1 MSLEDFRQVGDSENI
16 KIGVAMGAYAA
27 GILALLAGSAGVRKF
42 LEGGPRRRRVR
53 EAKKLQKY
61 ETSV

>member
-1 MSLEDFRQVGDSENI
+1 MSLEALREVADSDNA
-16 KIGVAMGAYAA
+16 KIAVVLAGYA
-27 GILALLAGSAGVRKF
+27 GALLALVGGNAAVQKF

-53 EAKKLQKY
+53 EAKKMQKY